1 MKANQKAKEH
11 NIAVA
16 PVLGTLLVLPIIM
29 LIITAMMTWA
39 EGLIDQLKDLQDS
52 VRKTTNIYNELSINL
67 SHFKDKDIIWQD
79 GYECDFD
86 CSQWILDKSNPDS
99 NMSVGPTSGGEESYF
114 TGTLGANI
122 TTESGYTR
130 IHKPFPT
137 KNLGKVSIELK
148 FTIDEYAGET
158 FKFLNISQNDTD
170 NIGSIK
176 IDIQNNKIYCW
187 NESTTNGVAKY
198 ETIAN
203 DVPLL
208 KDKFGWH
215 TIVLKIDLSKSE
227 YISLDFDGTEYN
239 IDNCTIENN
248 GNPSANAEVTRI
260 SYTNIVRSKS
270 TSFID
275 DFVFRDL
282 EFFEKLGLE

>member
-1 MKANQKAKEH
+1 MKANQKAKKH

-39 EGLIDQLKDLQDS
+39 EGLINQLKDLQDS

-86 CSQWILDKSNPDS
+86 CSQWILEKSNTNS
-99 NMSVGPTSGGEESYF
+99 NMSVGPASGGEESYF
-114 TGTLGANI
+114 SGTLGANI
-122 TTESGYTR
+122 TTQSGYTR

-148 FTIDEYAGET
+148 FTIDNYET
-158 FKFLNISQNDTD
+158 LKFLNISQNDTF

-187 NESTTNGVAKY
+187 NETLY
-198 ETIAN
+198 ETIAS

-227 YISLDFDGTEYN
+227 YMSLNFDGTEYN
-239 IDNCTIENN
+239 LDNCSLEN
-248 GNPSANAEVTRI
+248 PANEHSETARVTRI
-260 SYTNIVRSKS
+260 SCTNIVNSKS

-282 EFFEKLGLE
+282 EFFEKLCLE